1 MRKMVNGEYFDLTQE
16 EIDALEQERKQIEA
30 EEKAHQNK
38 VEKKRNTMASAIEK
52 ISSSAGLSEEEK
64 EMMQRSLNGR

>member
-38 VEKKRNTMASAIEK
+38 VEKKRNTMA
-52 ISSSAGLSEEEK
+52 
-64 EMMQRSLNGR
+64 